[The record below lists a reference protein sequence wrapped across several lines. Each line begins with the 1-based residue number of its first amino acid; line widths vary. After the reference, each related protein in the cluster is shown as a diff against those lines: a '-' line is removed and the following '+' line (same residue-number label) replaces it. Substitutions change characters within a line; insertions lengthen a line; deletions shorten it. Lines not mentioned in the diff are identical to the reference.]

1 MIPAIPLPGPAAT
14 KRYLEHFRIERPWT
28 VYRGLILLTSIAILT
43 LVGTF
48 FHDALGLTS
57 TETATMIVALGAL
70 VLGYQQWG
78 EARHEASME
87 KYYERLDIANRRR
100 EGATQSV
107 FEMMK
112 GSLPALAGEDPTRL
126 MYVYVELDN
135 LEYVVGKYRLGFMSP
150 GQACRGLRTFQ
161 RRCLS
166 PEFRKIALLRV
177 RAGDYG
183 RDLVRVVEKICE
195 VMERELGKLTSPEA

>member
-1 MIPAIPLPGPAAT
+1 MLPKIPLPGPGKT
-14 KRYLEHFRIERPWT
+14 KKYLKHFCLDRPRT
-28 VYRGLILLTSIAILT
+28 VYRGLGLLITFVVLAIVLGIILHDKLEFQ
-43 LVGTF
+43 GT
-48 FHDALGLTS
+48 
-57 TETATMIVALGAL
+57 EVATMVVAFGAL

-100 EGATQSV
+100 EVATHSV

-112 GSLPALAGEDPTRL
+112 SSIPELANEDPARL

-177 RAGDYG
+177 GAGDYG
-183 RDLVRVVEKICE
+183 RDLIKVVQRVHEIMTE
-195 VMERELGKLTSPEA
+195 ELDKLAE